1 MLCFTCK
8 AQTPV
13 VENLSSF
20 ENMNY
25 LFARI
30 APKLTINKELYK
42 ESLYITIYQL
52 SDSKAT
58 PENFF
63 DGYDG
68 TLASF
73 IVSIIP
79 DGDYYTRSKLYKIE
93 GFLNPKIL
101 EVKETQYPNFS
112 IKVEYGKDNKRKVKS
127 FEFTGV
133 K

>member
-1 MLCFTCK
+1 
-8 AQTPV
+8 
-13 VENLSSF
+13 
-20 ENMNY
+20 MNY

-101 EVKETQYPNFS
+101 
-112 IKVEYGKDNKRKVKS
+112 
-127 FEFTGV
+127 
-133 K
+133 